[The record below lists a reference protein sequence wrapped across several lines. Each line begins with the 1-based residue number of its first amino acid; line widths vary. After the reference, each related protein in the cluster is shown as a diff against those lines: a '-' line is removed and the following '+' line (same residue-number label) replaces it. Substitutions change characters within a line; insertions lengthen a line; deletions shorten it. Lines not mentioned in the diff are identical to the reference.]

1 VKRAP
6 LLRDISRR
14 IGDRQLV
21 WFGTRG
27 DDVESATELPQFTAA
42 FSIINRYRRRTAVH
56 SMALEDS
63 TGLRPDLDTFDL
75 DSHPRDD
82 AVIAL
87 RQAML
92 RVLARPSVLFTYRPS
107 AFVSALGFARHDRCE
122 YLGVFSDHQ
131 SAFEHK
137 PWVESAVAGM
147 GIPAIPW
154 TYLADDDRL
163 EALRQ
168 LGHGPIMLRRS
179 RTTGG
184 VGLARLDDGDRLA
197 EVWPDEDEAFVS
209 VAPFIDG
216 AVPVNVSA
224 VVWQDGVTVHPA
236 SVQLI
241 GVPGCTTRRFGYCGN
256 DFAAV
261 SELGRDVLDGIDAA
275 VHRIGAWL
283 RDRGYIGAFGA
294 DFLVRNG
301 VPLFTEVNPRFQGS
315 THLSCRISVELEE
328 SCLLT
333 EHLAACLGMAA
344 PPARSLWD
352 LAREAPPLSHVVVH
366 VTDKVPMQGGADDL
380 VEAVEATGLLR
391 HVDVTV
397 PPGVVA
403 EPSATVAR
411 LTIGQQITHDG
422 FSLIPA
428 LAEPIGGW
436 ARAAAGP
443 RATGRV
449 SERAAA
455 SIPAGS
461 DIFHGGADGCP

>member
-1 VKRAP
+1 MRRAP
-6 LLRDISRR
+6 LLAEISRR

-27 DDVESATELPQFTAA
+27 DDVESATELPQFSAA
-42 FSIINRYRRRTAVH
+42 FSIINRYRRRTTVE
-56 SMALEDS
+56 SMALEDA
-63 TGLRPDLDTFDL
+63 TGIRPDLDTFDL

-92 RVLARPSVLFTYRPS
+92 RILARPSVLFTYRPS

-122 YLGVFSDHQ
+122 YVGVFSDHQ

-147 GIPAIPW
+147 GLPHIPW

-168 LGHGPIMLRRS
+168 LQHGPIMLRRS

-184 VGLARLDDGDRLA
+184 VGLVRLDDGDRLA

-209 VAPFIDG
+209 VAPFIGD

-224 VVWQDGVTVHPA
+224 VVWHDGVTLHPA
-236 SVQLI
+236 SIQLI
-241 GVPGCTTRRFGYCGN
+241 GIPGVTTRRFGYCGN
-256 DFAAV
+256 DFAAA
-261 SELGRDVLDGIDAA
+261 EGLGRPVLDAIQDA
-275 VHRIGAWL
+275 VTRIGTWL
-283 RDRGYIGAFGA
+283 RSRGYIGAFGA
-294 DFLVRNG
+294 DFLVRDG

-315 THLSCRISVELEE
+315 THLSCRISVELDE

-333 EHLAACLGMAA
+333 EHLAACLGMSA
-344 PPARSLWD
+344 PASRSLWE
-352 LAREAPPLSHVVVH
+352 LAREAPRLSHVVVH
-366 VTDKVPMQGGADDL
+366 VTDERPRTGGAGDL
-380 VEAVEATGLLR
+380 VDAVEGTGLLR
-391 HVDVTV
+391 RVDVTV
-397 PPGVVA
+397 PAGVVA

-411 LTIGQQITHDG
+411 LTLGGQVTEDG
-422 FSLIPA
+422 FSLLDVVA
-428 LAEPIGGW
+428 DAIGGW
-436 ARAAAGP
+436 ARGDVERRAG
-443 RATGRV
+443 
-449 SERAAA
+449 
-455 SIPAGS
+455 
-461 DIFHGGADGCP
+461 